1 MLCYIVK
8 KRDEETAKLNEKE
21 NALRVLQ
28 DVSETA
34 LTRAIEES
42 LAAYQVSLA
51 QQLPG
56 GEVYDNP
63 DFLWVTT
70 GVPIDFYNGV
80 FRCHLDPLRIDAQ
93 ITEMMEEFRRR
104 QLPMYWQV
112 GPSSQPADLQHRLLA
127 HGFLHEEDEPGMA
140 LDLLAMNEDFS
151 APAGLDIRL
160 VEDLSALNEWFA
172 VWLFGAPDAIPL
184 FQRIHAQLGF
194 GPDLPWRYYL
204 GYVEGKPVA
213 TVLLVFGAGVAAV
226 HWVVT
231 LPEMRHQGIGTA
243 MTLAALREARTIG
256 YRIAILTASPYG
268 EGIYR
273 RIGFR
278 AYGTISKYR
287 WQASGESSSEQDNT

>member
-1 MLCYIVK
+1 VK
-8 KRDEETAKLNEKE
+8 KRAEETAKLNEKQK
-21 NALRVLQ
+21 AMRVLQ
-28 DVSETA
+28 DVSEPS

-42 LAAYQVSLA
+42 LAAYRVSLA
-51 QQLPG
+51 QRLPG
-56 GEVYDNP
+56 GEVYDYP

-80 FRCHLDPLRIDAQ
+80 FRCHLDPLRVDAQ
-93 ITEMMEEFRRR
+93 ITEIMEEFRRR
-104 QLPMYWQV
+104 RLPMYWQV
-112 GPSSQPADLQHRLLA
+112 GPTSQPVDLRYRLLA

-160 VEDLSALNEWFA
+160 VEDLSMLNEWIA
-172 VWLFGAPDAIPL
+172 VWLFAAPHAIPL
-184 FQRIHAQLGF
+184 EQGIHAQLGF

-204 GYVEGKPVA
+204 GSVEGKPVA

-226 HWVVT
+226 HLVVT
-231 LPEMRHQGIGTA
+231 LPEIRHRGIGTA

-278 AYGTISKYR
+278 AYGTISTYR
-287 WQASGESSSEQDNT
+287 WQASDMPSSEQDNT